1 MEGRGP
7 CVSLEIGAVIGQ
19 LARASRCGRSYWWAL
34 RAGGSWCSS
43 SEQGQAFGTMD
54 RYNEVKV
61 LLKKW
66 ETTFLQE
73 HQRKPSKTDMEE
85 APEETKK
92 LYREYKALKQ
102 AREHQGL
109 PESSSVCQQA
119 AKQTP
124 AMEQAP
130 DSGCWGAHLNRGQTA
145 PRLSPQDRDTLKASA
160 QYFGMKLKVNLGAAI
175 KERPITLRKSLTPR
189 GKPAVL
195 LLEKSSD
202 NSNQGASPKPPQMP
216 SLRSDKDCVTN
227 SDPNELG
234 DLPPSILGLAPTILS
249 GGLKPSPEVNK
260 FQQLKQTVAQR
271 LGSLD
276 PGWLDRCQG
285 IREKA
290 GERPREES
298 ASTSNGRNKD
308 QTKAGPA
315 LQANV
320 DRSLH
325 DHSLNQTTGV
335 RAQSLESEN
344 VPALGNC
351 PLGSWKLQK
360 HRDPSRRNRQG
371 AALEGDDLIK
381 GGGDEYRV
389 AVKDEQGTSETQGNG
404 RMDSTLGAT
413 EISIAKERVSKPKN
427 LPKDAH
433 QGAEQEKLGNTSGG
447 EGGASCRT
455 GDGPSQPEK
464 VKATNKKRQR
474 TATASKD
481 DGAVVPKRR
490 RTNASARDNPVSMKK
505 KVRGAICEPKP
516 GESNLEE
523 DGEPVEVKEE
533 KGRDVPMLSENLLG
547 EVEGEGKH
555 KWSSRAS
562 ICRAPVK
569 KDGNFVRLN
578 LKKKSHVKGYALRG
592 HHLRKQV
599 WKQKWQKKGE
609 WFGGGGKCFDRG
621 SDTCFRCGGT
631 GHWAS
636 ECKGRGL
643 APAVDP
649 QLEENSEAIEEE
661 TPLPTL
667 EEVARMTN
675 TAYSKISAESR
686 SGQAGPE
693 RAGEGEF
700 DLHMQRP
707 VYEPP
712 APPPPMEPLYGLG
725 QDGKVRETPQ
735 EVFRALSELG
745 YSAFRPGQ
753 EVAVMRILSGLSTL
767 VVLSTGMGKS
777 LCYQLPAYLYGKRS
791 KCITLVISP
800 LVSLMDDQVSGL
812 PPHLKAVCI
821 HSNMSKSQREAAIER
836 VKGGKVHVLLLSPE
850 ALVGGGRVGSSCLPS
865 ADQLPPV
872 AFACIDEAH
881 CVSEWSHN
889 FRPCYLRLCKV
900 LRDRLGVRCLLGLTA
915 TATLATAQ
923 DVAHHLGIQE
933 EEGIA
938 VRSAAVPPNLHLSV
952 STDRDKDQALVS
964 LLQGERFG
972 GLDSVIVYCTRREET
987 ARIAAL
993 IRTRL
998 QGVTLRES
1006 MTAEEQ
1012 HHDDSAGKRKKA
1024 KAKKSIRCPLK
1035 WVADSYHGGMCATER
1050 RRVQNNF
1057 MCGQLRIV
1065 VATVAFGMGLD
1076 KSDVRGIV
1084 HYNMPKNFESYVQEI
1099 GRAGRDGKPA
1109 HCHLFLDPEGGDL
1122 HELRRHIYADTV
1134 DFFTIKKLVQKVF
1147 SRCKCLELHRKQQD
1161 LSRGGE
1167 VLDAELMELVGA
1179 GKEQACRD
1187 DRMSGQQRVC
1197 YKHERAI
1204 PVQQTVESL
1213 DIREEGIETLLCYL
1227 ELHPQCWVE
1236 LLHPTFSSC
1245 RVVCYGGPQQLRATA
1260 KSSPPIAVCLA
1271 RERLAGVD
1279 HTHASSV
1286 EFDVIALSDSMGWE
1300 VLPVK
1305 RALRQLQWNTQLQKG
1320 CHGTG
1325 KSGVLVEFS
1334 DLSFHLRSYGDLTDQ
1349 EMDSVCNFL
1358 HHRVTTRETTTLCQL
1373 QACFRAFQSVACQ
1386 ASTLYSERVD
1396 KERSSQLKALLMDY
1410 FEKKPVLDET
1420 ELMRREEEEAEDL
1433 SNMKLREWEGQ
1444 IRSDIR
1450 NFLSIRQDEKFS
1462 GRAIARI
1469 FHGIGS
1475 PCYPAQVYGRDRRFW
1490 RKYIHFDF
1498 NKIMRLATEEIIR
1511 CK

>member
-1 MEGRGP
+1 
-7 CVSLEIGAVIGQ
+7 
-19 LARASRCGRSYWWAL
+19 
-34 RAGGSWCSS
+34 
-43 SEQGQAFGTMD
+43 MD

-73 HQRKPSKTDMEE
+73 HQRKPSKV
-85 APEETKK
+85 PV
-92 LYREYKALKQ
+92 EYKVLKQ
-102 AREHQGL
+102 AREHQGP

-119 AKQTP
+119 AKETP
-124 AMEQAP
+124 AAP

-145 PRLSPQDRDTLKASA
+145 PKLSHQDRDTLKASA
-160 QYFGMKLKVNLGAAI
+160 QFFGMKLKANLGAAI

-189 GKPAVL
+189 GKPAVP

-202 NSNQGASPKPPQMP
+202 NSNQGASPKSPQMP
-216 SLRSDKDCVTN
+216 S
-227 SDPNELG
+227 
-234 DLPPSILGLAPTILS
+234 LAPTILS
-249 GGLKPSPEVNK
+249 VGLKPSPEVNK

-298 ASTSNGRNKD
+298 ASTSNGRNKE
-308 QTKAGPA
+308 QTKAGCA
-315 LQANV
+315 LQGNV
-320 DRSLH
+320 AQPLH
-325 DHSLNQTTGV
+325 DRSLNQTTGA
-335 RAQSLESEN
+335 RAQSPESEH
-344 VPALGNC
+344 VTPLGNC
-351 PLGSWKLQK
+351 LLGSWKLQER
-360 HRDPSRRNRQG
+360 RDPSRRNWQG
-371 AALEGDDLIK
+371 AALEGDDLMK
-381 GGGDEYRV
+381 GGGDDCRV

-404 RMDSTLGAT
+404 RMDSTLGAA
-413 EISIAKERVSKPKN
+413 EISIAKECVSKPKT

-455 GDGPSQPEK
+455 GDGPSRPKK

-474 TATASKD
+474 TATASRD
-481 DGAVVPKRR
+481 DGVTGLEDGAVAPKRR
-490 RTNASARDNPVSMKK
+490 RTNASARDNPVSVKK
-505 KVRGAICEPKP
+505 KARRAVCEPKP
-516 GESNLEE
+516 GENNLEE
-523 DGEPVEVKEE
+523 DGESVEAKEE

-562 ICRAPVK
+562 VCRAPPK

-592 HHLRKQV
+592 HRLRKQV

-609 WFGGGGKCFDRG
+609 WFGGGGRCFDRG

-636 ECKGRGL
+636 ECKGTGKGFLPPTASGANLKKQQPTSDTCTGR
-643 APAVDP
+643 PA
-649 QLEENSEAIEEE
+649 
-661 TPLPTL
+661 
-667 EEVARMTN
+667 
-675 TAYSKISAESR
+675 
-686 SGQAGPE
+686 
-693 RAGEGEF
+693 
-700 DLHMQRP
+700 
-707 VYEPP
+707 YEPP
-712 APPPPMEPLYGLG
+712 APPPPMAPLYGLG
-725 QDGKVRETPQ
+725 QDGKVRETPE
-735 EVFRALSELG
+735 EVFQALAELG

-850 ALVGGGRVGSSCLPS
+850 ALVGGGRTGSSCLPS

-923 DVAHHLGIQE
+923 DVAHHLGIRE

-1006 MTAEEQ
+1006 APAEEQ
-1012 HHDDSAGKRKKA
+1012 HQDDRAGKRKKA

-1035 WVADSYHGGMCATER
+1035 WVADSYHGGMSATER

-1147 SRCKCLELHRKQQD
+1147 PRCKCLELHRKQQD

-1167 VLDAELMELVGA
+1167 VLDAEMMELMGA
-1179 GKEQACRD
+1179 GEEQACRD
-1187 DRMSGQQRVC
+1187 DGMSGQQRVC

-1204 PVQQTVESL
+1204 SVQQTVESL
-1213 DIREEGIETLLCYL
+1213 DIREEGEAHAASWRGDL
-1227 ELHPQCWVE
+1227 ERILPPLGSVGRTGP
-1236 LLHPTFSSC
+1236 LA
-1245 RVVCYGGPQQLRATA
+1245 RVV
-1260 KSSPPIAVCLA
+1260 SPPIAVCLA
-1271 RERLAGVD
+1271 QERLAGVD

-1305 RALRQLQWNTQLQKG
+1305 RALRQLQWSTQLQKG

-1325 KSGVLVEFS
+1325 KSGVLVEFG

-1358 HHRVTTRETTTLCQL
+1358 HHRVTARETTTLCQL

-1386 ASTLYSERVD
+1386 ASALYSERVD
-1396 KERSSQLKALLMDY
+1396 EERSSRLKALLMDY
-1410 FEKKPVLDET
+1410 FEKKPALDET
-1420 ELMRREEEEAEDL
+1420 ELMGREDEE
-1433 SNMKLREWEGQ
+1433 LREWEGQ
-1444 IRSDIR
+1444 IRSDIW

-1498 NKIMRLATEEIIR
+1498 NRIMRLATEEIIR

>member
-1 MEGRGP
+1 
-7 CVSLEIGAVIGQ
+7 
-19 LARASRCGRSYWWAL
+19 
-34 RAGGSWCSS
+34 
-43 SEQGQAFGTMD
+43 MD

-66 ETTFLQE
+66 EMTFLQE

-102 AREHQGL
+102 AREHQGF

-119 AKQTP
+119 AKETP
-124 AMEQAP
+124 AVEQVP
-130 DSGCWGAHLNRGQTA
+130 DSGCWGAHLNRGQTV
-145 PRLSPQDRDTLKASA
+145 PKLSHQDRDNLKASA
-160 QYFGMKLKVNLGAAI
+160 QYFGMKLKANLGAAI

-189 GKPAVL
+189 GKPAVP

-216 SLRSDKDCVTN
+216 SLKSSKDCVTN
-227 SDPNELG
+227 ADPNESG
-234 DLPPSILGLAPTILS
+234 DLLLPPSISRLVPTILS
-249 GGLKPSPEVNK
+249 ARLKPSPEVNK

-285 IREKA
+285 IREKV
-290 GERPREES
+290 GERSREES

-308 QTKAGPA
+308 QTKAGCA
-315 LQANV
+315 LQGNV
-320 DRSLH
+320 AQPLH
-325 DHSLNQTTGV
+325 DHSLNQTTGA
-335 RAQSLESEN
+335 RAQSLESEH
-344 VPALGNC
+344 VPPLGNC
-351 PLGSWKLQK
+351 LLGSWKLQE
-360 HRDPSRRNRQG
+360 HQDPSRRNWQG
-371 AALEGDDLIK
+371 TALEGDDLIK
-381 GGGDEYRV
+381 GGGDDCRA
-389 AVKDEQGTSETQGNG
+389 AVKDEQGTSETQGNSG
-404 RMDSTLGAT
+404 MDSSLGAA
-413 EISIAKERVSKPKN
+413 EISIAKEHISKPKN

-433 QGAEQEKLGNTSGG
+433 QGAELEKLGNAAGG

-455 GDGPSQPEK
+455 GDGPSQPKQVK
-464 VKATNKKRQR
+464 VGNRKRQR
-474 TATASKD
+474 MAPASRD
-481 DGAVVPKRR
+481 DGAAGPEDGAVAPKRR
-490 RTNASARDNPVSMKK
+490 RTSASAGDNPASVKK
-505 KVRGAICEPKP
+505 KARGAVCEPKP
-516 GESNLEE
+516 GKNNLEE
-523 DGEPVEVKEE
+523 DGESVEAKEE

-562 ICRAPVK
+562 VCRAPPK

-592 HHLRKQV
+592 HRLRKQV

-609 WFGGGGKCFDRG
+609 WFGGGGRCFDRG

-636 ECKGRGL
+636 ECKGRELG
-643 APAVDP
+643 PAVGP
-649 QLEENSEAIEEE
+649 QPEENSEAIEEE
-661 TPLPTL
+661 MPLPTL
-667 EEVARMTN
+667 EEVAQMTN

-686 SGQAGPE
+686 SSQAGPE
-693 RAGEGEF
+693 RAGEEEF

-725 QDGKVRETPQ
+725 QDGKVRETPE
-735 EVFRALSELG
+735 EVFQALAELG
-745 YSAFRPGQ
+745 YSAFRQGQ

-777 LCYQLPAYLYGKRS
+777 LCYQLPAYLYAKRS

-800 LVSLMDDQVSGL
+800 LVSLMDDQISGL

-821 HSNMSKSQREAAIER
+821 HSNMSKSQREAAVER

-915 TATLATAQ
+915 TATLATAR

-952 STDRDKDQALVS
+952 STDRDKDQALVL

-1006 MTAEEQ
+1006 MAAEEQ
-1012 HHDDSAGKRKKA
+1012 HQDDSAGKRKKA

-1035 WVADSYHGGMCATER
+1035 WIADSYHSGMSAIER

-1147 SRCKCLELHRKQQD
+1147 PRCKCLELHRKQQD
-1161 LSRGGE
+1161 LNRGGE
-1167 VLDAELMELVGA
+1167 VLDAEMMELMRA
-1179 GKEQACRD
+1179 SEEQACRD

-1204 PVQQTVESL
+1204 PMQQTVESL

-1236 LLHPTFSSC
+1236 MLHPTFSSC

-1260 KSSPPIAVCLA
+1260 QSSPPVAVCLA

-1305 RALRQLQWNTQLQKG
+1305 RALRQLQWSTQLQKG

-1325 KSGVLVEFS
+1325 NSGILVEFS

-1358 HHRVTTRETTTLCQL
+1358 HHRVTSRETATLCQL

-1386 ASTLYSERVD
+1386 ASALYSERVD
-1396 KERSSQLKALLMDY
+1396 KERSSRLKALLMDY
-1410 FEKKPVLDET
+1410 FEKKPALDET
-1420 ELMRREEEEAEDL
+1420 ELMCREDEEAEDL
-1433 SNMKLREWEGQ
+1433 NNIKLREWEGQ

-1498 NKIMRLATEEIIR
+1498 NRIMRLATEEIIR

>member
-1 MEGRGP
+1 M
-7 CVSLEIGAVIGQ
+7 
-19 LARASRCGRSYWWAL
+19 
-34 RAGGSWCSS
+34 
-43 SEQGQAFGTMD
+43 
-54 RYNEVKV
+54 
-61 LLKKW
+61 
-66 ETTFLQE
+66 
-73 HQRKPSKTDMEE
+73 
-85 APEETKK
+85 
-92 LYREYKALKQ
+92 
-102 AREHQGL
+102 
-109 PESSSVCQQA
+109 
-119 AKQTP
+119 
-124 AMEQAP
+124 
-130 DSGCWGAHLNRGQTA
+130 
-145 PRLSPQDRDTLKASA
+145 
-160 QYFGMKLKVNLGAAI
+160 
-175 KERPITLRKSLTPR
+175 
-189 GKPAVL
+189 
-195 LLEKSSD
+195 
-202 NSNQGASPKPPQMP
+202 
-216 SLRSDKDCVTN
+216 
-227 SDPNELG
+227 
-234 DLPPSILGLAPTILS
+234 
-249 GGLKPSPEVNK
+249 
-260 FQQLKQTVAQR
+260 
-271 LGSLD
+271 
-276 PGWLDRCQG
+276 
-285 IREKA
+285 
-290 GERPREES
+290 
-298 ASTSNGRNKD
+298 
-308 QTKAGPA
+308 
-315 LQANV
+315 
-320 DRSLH
+320 
-325 DHSLNQTTGV
+325 
-335 RAQSLESEN
+335 
-344 VPALGNC
+344 
-351 PLGSWKLQK
+351 
-360 HRDPSRRNRQG
+360 
-371 AALEGDDLIK
+371 
-381 GGGDEYRV
+381 
-389 AVKDEQGTSETQGNG
+389 
-404 RMDSTLGAT
+404 
-413 EISIAKERVSKPKN
+413 
-427 LPKDAH
+427 
-433 QGAEQEKLGNTSGG
+433 
-447 EGGASCRT
+447 
-455 GDGPSQPEK
+455 
-464 VKATNKKRQR
+464 
-474 TATASKD
+474 
-481 DGAVVPKRR
+481 
-490 RTNASARDNPVSMKK
+490 
-505 KVRGAICEPKP
+505 
-516 GESNLEE
+516 
-523 DGEPVEVKEE
+523 
-533 KGRDVPMLSENLLG
+533 
-547 EVEGEGKH
+547 
-555 KWSSRAS
+555 
-562 ICRAPVK
+562 
-569 KDGNFVRLN
+569 
-578 LKKKSHVKGYALRG
+578 KKKSHVKGYALRG
-592 HHLRKQV
+592 HRLRKQV

-609 WFGGGGKCFDRG
+609 WFGGGGRCFDRG
-621 SDTCFRCGGT
+621 SDTCFSCGGT

-636 ECKGRGL
+636 ECKGRGKGFL
-643 APAVDP
+643 PPTRPA
-649 QLEENSEAIEEE
+649 
-661 TPLPTL
+661 
-667 EEVARMTN
+667 
-675 TAYSKISAESR
+675 
-686 SGQAGPE
+686 
-693 RAGEGEF
+693 
-700 DLHMQRP
+700 
-707 VYEPP
+707 YEPP
-712 APPPPMEPLYGLG
+712 APPPPMAPLYGLG
-725 QDGKVRETPQ
+725 QDGKVRETPE
-735 EVFRALSELG
+735 EVFQALAELG

-821 HSNMSKSQREAAIER
+821 HSNMSKS
-836 VKGGKVHVLLLSPE
+836 HLLSDPGL
-850 ALVGGGRVGSSCLPS
+850 AARRAGSSCLPS

-923 DVAHHLGIQE
+923 DVAHHLGIRE

-998 QGVTLRES
+998 QG
-1006 MTAEEQ
+1006 
-1012 HHDDSAGKRKKA
+1012 
-1024 KAKKSIRCPLK
+1024 SIRCPLK
-1035 WVADSYHGGMCATER
+1035 WVADSYHGGMSATER

-1057 MCGQLRIV
+1057 MCGRLRIV

-1147 SRCKCLELHRKQQD
+1147 PRCKCLELHRRQQD
-1161 LSRGGE
+1161 LSR
-1167 VLDAELMELVGA
+1167 
-1179 GKEQACRD
+1179 
-1187 DRMSGQQRVC
+1187 QRVC

-1260 KSSPPIAVCLA
+1260 QSSPPIAVCLA
-1271 RERLAGVD
+1271 QERLAGVD

-1305 RALRQLQWNTQLQKG
+1305 RALRQLQWS

-1325 KSGVLVEFS
+1325 KSGVLVEFG

-1358 HHRVTTRETTTLCQL
+1358 HHRVTARETTTLCQL
-1373 QACFRAFQSVACQ
+1373 QASVGNPAPLC
-1386 ASTLYSERVD
+1386 TPR
-1396 KERSSQLKALLMDY
+1396 M
-1410 FEKKPVLDET
+1410 
-1420 ELMRREEEEAEDL
+1420 
-1433 SNMKLREWEGQ
+1433 LREWEGQ
-1444 IRSDIR
+1444 IRADIR

-1498 NKIMRLATEEIIR
+1498 NRVMRLATEEIIR

>member
-1 MEGRGP
+1 MKQP
-7 CVSLEIGAVIGQ
+7 HSP
-19 LARASRCGRSYWWAL
+19 
-34 RAGGSWCSS
+34 
-43 SEQGQAFGTMD
+43 
-54 RYNEVKV
+54 V
-61 LLKKW
+61 L
-66 ETTFLQE
+66 
-73 HQRKPSKTDMEE
+73 
-85 APEETKK
+85 
-92 LYREYKALKQ
+92 
-102 AREHQGL
+102 
-109 PESSSVCQQA
+109 
-119 AKQTP
+119 
-124 AMEQAP
+124 
-130 DSGCWGAHLNRGQTA
+130 
-145 PRLSPQDRDTLKASA
+145 
-160 QYFGMKLKVNLGAAI
+160 GML
-175 KERPITLRKSLTPR
+175 
-189 GKPAVL
+189 
-195 LLEKSSD
+195 
-202 NSNQGASPKPPQMP
+202 
-216 SLRSDKDCVTN
+216 
-227 SDPNELG
+227 
-234 DLPPSILGLAPTILS
+234 
-249 GGLKPSPEVNK
+249 
-260 FQQLKQTVAQR
+260 
-271 LGSLD
+271 
-276 PGWLDRCQG
+276 
-285 IREKA
+285 
-290 GERPREES
+290 
-298 ASTSNGRNKD
+298 
-308 QTKAGPA
+308 
-315 LQANV
+315 
-320 DRSLH
+320 
-325 DHSLNQTTGV
+325 
-335 RAQSLESEN
+335 
-344 VPALGNC
+344 VPL
-351 PLGSWKLQK
+351 
-360 HRDPSRRNRQG
+360 
-371 AALEGDDLIK
+371 
-381 GGGDEYRV
+381 
-389 AVKDEQGTSETQGNG
+389 
-404 RMDSTLGAT
+404 
-413 EISIAKERVSKPKN
+413 
-427 LPKDAH
+427 
-433 QGAEQEKLGNTSGG
+433 
-447 EGGASCRT
+447 
-455 GDGPSQPEK
+455 
-464 VKATNKKRQR
+464 
-474 TATASKD
+474 
-481 DGAVVPKRR
+481 
-490 RTNASARDNPVSMKK
+490 
-505 KVRGAICEPKP
+505 
-516 GESNLEE
+516 
-523 DGEPVEVKEE
+523 
-533 KGRDVPMLSENLLG
+533 
-547 EVEGEGKH
+547 
-555 KWSSRAS
+555 
-562 ICRAPVK
+562 
-569 KDGNFVRLN
+569 
-578 LKKKSHVKGYALRG
+578 
-592 HHLRKQV
+592 QV

-609 WFGGGGKCFDRG
+609 WFGGGGRCFDRG

-636 ECKGRGL
+636 ECKGRGKTFYL
-643 APAVDP
+643 PWPAG
-649 QLEENSEAIEEE
+649 S
-661 TPLPTL
+661 
-667 EEVARMTN
+667 
-675 TAYSKISAESR
+675 
-686 SGQAGPE
+686 
-693 RAGEGEF
+693 
-700 DLHMQRP
+700 RP

-725 QDGKVRETPQ
+725 QDGKVRETPE
-735 EVFRALSELG
+735 EVFQALAELG
-745 YSAFRPGQ
+745 YSAFRQGQ

-777 LCYQLPAYLYGKRS
+777 LCYQLPAYLYAKRS

-800 LVSLMDDQVSGL
+800 LVSLMDDQISGL

-821 HSNMSKSQREAAIER
+821 HSNMSKSQREA

-915 TATLATAQ
+915 TATLATAR

-952 STDRDKDQALVS
+952 STDRDKDQALVL

-998 QGVTLRES
+998 QG
-1006 MTAEEQ
+1006 
-1012 HHDDSAGKRKKA
+1012 
-1024 KAKKSIRCPLK
+1024 SIRCPLK
-1035 WVADSYHGGMCATER
+1035 WIADSYHSGMSAIER

-1147 SRCKCLELHRKQQD
+1147 PRCKCLELHRKQQD
-1161 LSRGGE
+1161 LNRVRNEPSSDQIE
-1167 VLDAELMELVGA
+1167 
-1179 GKEQACRD
+1179 EQACRD

-1204 PVQQTVESL
+1204 PMQQTVESL

-1236 LLHPTFSSC
+1236 MLHPTFSSC

-1260 KSSPPIAVCLA
+1260 QSSPPVAVCLA

-1305 RALRQLQWNTQLQKG
+1305 RALRQLQWS

-1325 KSGVLVEFS
+1325 NSGILVEFS

-1358 HHRVTTRETTTLCQL
+1358 HHRVTSRETATLCQL

-1386 ASTLYSERVD
+1386 ASALYSERVD
-1396 KERSSQLKALLMDY
+1396 KERSSRLKALLMDY
-1410 FEKKPVLDET
+1410 FEKKPALDET
-1420 ELMRREEEEAEDL
+1420 ELMCREDEE
-1433 SNMKLREWEGQ
+1433 LREWEGQ

-1498 NKIMRLATEEIIR
+1498 NRIMRLATEEIIR

>member
-1 MEGRGP
+1 
-7 CVSLEIGAVIGQ
+7 
-19 LARASRCGRSYWWAL
+19 
-34 RAGGSWCSS
+34 
-43 SEQGQAFGTMD
+43 MD

-66 ETTFLQE
+66 EMTFLQE
-73 HQRKPSKTDMEE
+73 HQKKPSKTDLEK

-109 PESSSVCQQA
+109 PESSSVCQQT
-119 AKQTP
+119 AKETP
-124 AMEQAP
+124 IVEQAP
-130 DSGCWGAHLNRGQTA
+130 DSGCWGAHLNREQQI
-145 PRLSPQDRDTLKASA
+145 PKLNHRDCDTLKASA
-160 QYFGMKLKVNLGAAI
+160 QYFGMKLKANLGAAI
-175 KERPITLRKSLTPR
+175 KERPITWRTSLTPR
-189 GKPAVL
+189 RRPAVPL
-195 LLEKSSD
+195 VEKSSD
-202 NSNQGASPKPPQMP
+202 ESSQGACPKPPRTP
-216 SLRSDKDCVTN
+216 PLKSNTACITN
-227 SDPNELG
+227 SDASEPG
-234 DLPPSILGLAPTILS
+234 DDLLPPAILGLAPTILYA
-249 GGLKPSPEVNK
+249 GLTPSPQVNK
-260 FQQLKQTVAQR
+260 FQQLKQTVAKR

-285 IREKA
+285 IREQA

-298 ASTSNGRNKD
+298 ASTSNGRSRD
-308 QTKAGPA
+308 QPAAGPV
-315 LQANV
+315 LQGNA
-320 DRSLH
+320 DQPLH
-325 DHSLNQTTGV
+325 SHSLNQTTGA
-335 RAQSLESEN
+335 RAQSLENEN
-344 VPALGNC
+344 VPLLGNSL
-351 PLGSWKLQK
+351 LGGWKRQNQQ
-360 HRDPSRRNRQG
+360 DPSRRTPQG
-371 AALEGDDLIK
+371 AVLEADDLMK
-381 GGGDEYRV
+381 GGGDACR
-389 AVKDEQGTSETQGNG
+389 AAEQGTSETRGNG
-404 RMDSTLGAT
+404 RMDSALGTA
-413 EISIAKERVSKPKN
+413 EIRLAKERVSKPKN
-427 LPKDAH
+427 LRKDARM
-433 QGAEQEKLGNTSGG
+433 GAEQEELGNTSGG

-455 GDGPSQPEK
+455 RDRPSQPKK
-464 VKATNKKRQR
+464 VKTSNKKRPR
-474 TATASKD
+474 TAPASRD
-481 DGAVVPKRR
+481 DGAADPEDGAAAPKRR
-490 RTNASARDNPVSMKK
+490 RTNASAGDKRVSAKK
-505 KVRGAICEPKP
+505 KARRAVCAPKP
-516 GESNLEE
+516 DKNNLEE
-523 DGEPVEVKEE
+523 HEESAAVEE
-533 KGRDVPMLSENLLG
+533 KGRDVPVLSENLLG
-547 EVEGEGKH
+547 EVEGEGKQ
-555 KWSSRAS
+555 KWSSTAS
-562 ICRAPVK
+562 VCRAPPK

-578 LKKKSHVKGYALRG
+578 LKRRSHVKGYALRG
-592 HHLRKQV
+592 NHLRKQV

-609 WFGGGGKCFDRG
+609 WFGGGGRCFDRG

-636 ECKGRGL
+636 ECKGKGP
-643 APAVDP
+643 APAVDSR
-649 QLEENSEAIEEE
+649 LEETSEAVEEE
-661 TPLPTL
+661 MPLPTL

-675 TAYSKISAESR
+675 TAYSKISVESR
-686 SGQAGPE
+686 SRPE
-693 RAGEGEF
+693 RAGEEEF
-700 DLHMQRP
+700 DLHVQRP

-712 APPPPMEPLYGLG
+712 APPPPMEPLYALG
-725 QDGKVRETPQ
+725 QDGKVRETPA
-735 EVFRALSELG
+735 EVFQALAELG

-753 EVAVMRILSGLSTL
+753 ELAVMRVLSGLSTL

-791 KCITLVISP
+791 KCITLVVSP

-812 PPHLKAVCI
+812 PPHLKAVCV
-821 HSNMSKSQREAAIER
+821 HSNMSQSQREAAMEK
-836 VKGGKVHVLLLSPE
+836 VKAGKVHVLLLSPE
-850 ALVGGGRVGSSCLPS
+850 ALVGGGGAGSSCLPS

-872 AFACIDEAH
+872 AFACIDEVH

-993 IRTRL
+993 IRTCL
-998 QGVTLRES
+998 QGVTLREAPP
-1006 MTAEEQ
+1006 AEEQ
-1012 HHDDSAGKRKKA
+1012 HPAESAGERKKA
-1024 KAKKSIRCPLK
+1024 TAKKRLRRPLK
-1035 WVADSYHGGMCATER
+1035 WVADSYHGGMSAAER

-1109 HCHLFLDPEGGDL
+1109 HCHLFLDPEGP
-1122 HELRRHIYADTV
+1122 EVSDTEM
-1134 DFFTIKKLVQKVF
+1134 
-1147 SRCKCLELHRKQQD
+1147 LEL
-1161 LSRGGE
+1161 
-1167 VLDAELMELVGA
+1167 MGA
-1179 GKEQACRD
+1179 GEEPACWA
-1187 DRMSGQQRVC
+1187 DRKSGLQRVC

-1213 DIREEGIETLLCYL
+1213 DVREEGIETLLCYL
-1227 ELHPQCWVE
+1227 ELHPRRWVE

-1245 RVVCYGGPQQLRATA
+1245 RVVCYGGPQQLRAIA
-1260 KSSPPIAVCLA
+1260 KSSPPVAVCLA

-1305 RALRQLQWNTQLQKG
+1305 RALRQLQWSTQLQKG
-1320 CHGTG
+1320 CRGAG

-1334 DLSFHLRSYGDLTDQ
+1334 DLAFHLRSYGDLTDQ
-1349 EMDSVCNFL
+1349 ELDSVCSFL
-1358 HHRVTTRETTTLCQL
+1358 HRRVTAREATALCQL
-1373 QACFRAFQSVACQ
+1373 QACFRAFQSVACHAGAQ
-1386 ASTLYSERVD
+1386 YSEHVD
-1396 KERSSQLKALLMDY
+1396 GERSSRLKALLMDY
-1410 FEKKPVLDET
+1410 FEKKPALDGT
-1420 ELMRREEEEAEDL
+1420 GLMCEEEEEEADL
-1433 SNMKLREWEGQ
+1433 NNIKLQEWEGQ

-1450 NFLSIRQDEKFS
+1450 NFLSLRQEEKFS
-1462 GRAIARI
+1462 GRAVARV

-1511 CK
+1511 CR